1 MLRELSTKA
10 TQCRVVFYREVRV
23 TEIKKKTERGG
34 GEGENGAVSDKRG
47 GIVLAAQLVNN
58 ESC

>member
-23 TEIKKKTERGG
+23 TEIKKKNRERRRRRREWS
-34 GEGENGAVSDKRG
+34 GE
-47 GIVLAAQLVNN
+47 
-58 ESC
+58 